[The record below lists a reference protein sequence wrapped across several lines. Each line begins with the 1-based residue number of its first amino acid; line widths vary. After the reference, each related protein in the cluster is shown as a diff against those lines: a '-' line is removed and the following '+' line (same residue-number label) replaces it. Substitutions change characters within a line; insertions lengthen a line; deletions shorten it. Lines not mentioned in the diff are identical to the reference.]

1 MALSLVESI
10 RKFPSLGKELSRK
23 NFYPKKK
30 KKSRPAVQK
39 HFTEVSSFLIWIM
52 WSMTHVLWFLFFFNY
67 TCFSK
72 LSKMEY
78 VCLSMPYAKLAW
90 SAHKLHIC
98 KWQLLQVKWFVQIQ
112 CQSETWA
119 AIGFSD
125 FWIIQL
131 LLYIKGSCMCANNVL
146 RDEIYLLS

>member
-1 MALSLVESI
+1 M
-10 RKFPSLGKELSRK
+10 
-23 NFYPKKK
+23 
-30 KKSRPAVQK
+30 QK
-39 HFTEVSSFLIWIM
+39 HFTDISSFLIWII
-52 WSMTHVLWFLFFFNY
+52 WSMTCVLCFFSFFFNF

-98 KWQLLQVKWFVQIQ
+98 RWQLLQVKCFIQIQ

-119 AIGFSD
+119 ATGFSD
-125 FWIIQL
+125 FCFIHL
-131 LLYIKGSCMCANNVL
+131 LLCMKGSCMCANNVV
-146 RDEIYLLS
+146 RDETYCHNYTRRVCILQVVINGCSTGTSTPTSSLRSGISGAE